1 MSITDW
7 ISQFL
12 FDRKIRGLTP
22 GTLAYHDKSLRRF
35 KQFCQSQ
42 GINEITEIT
51 PSTLRS
57 FLDSMSHLSPYT
69 IRNTFKSVSAML
81 TWYEQEEVEPGWRS
95 PASKVQAPK
104 VPDAPIQ
111 PLPLADA
118 LKVIRKCPSDDLGI
132 RDRAILMILLDTG
145 IRASELTALDLDD
158 FDLVSG
164 QLLIRHGK
172 GNKTRAVYAG
182 KDTRKAMRSWLA
194 IRDSYSDAL
203 FISLDDKTRLTYS
216 GLRWV
221 ILRRFENARVKPQG
235 IHTFRRLFALTMLRN
250 GTDIV
255 TLSRLMGHSTT
266 DILKKY
272 LAQTDEDLRE
282 ASAKASPIDN
292 AL

>member
-1 MSITDW
+1 M
-7 ISQFL
+7 
-12 FDRKIRGLTP
+12 
-22 GTLAYHDKSLRRF
+22 
-35 KQFCQSQ
+35 
-42 GINEITEIT
+42 
-51 PSTLRS
+51 
-57 FLDSMSHLSPYT
+57 
-69 IRNTFKSVSAML
+69 
-81 TWYEQEEVEPGWRS
+81 
-95 PASKVQAPK
+95 
-104 VPDAPIQ
+104 
-111 PLPLADA
+111 
-118 LKVIRKCPSDDLGI
+118 
-132 RDRAILMILLDTG
+132 
-145 IRASELTALDLDD
+145 
-158 FDLVSG
+158 
-164 QLLIRHGK
+164 
-172 GNKTRAVYAG
+172 AG
-182 KDTRKAMRSWLA
+182 RTRKAMHTWWLCRVSWVYACLYKHDPERVTNNVVNADRLPNRWTIGGFQYFRTFRLSRPWLA

-221 ILRRFENARVKPQG
+221 ILRRFENAKVKPQG